1 MSKWWKLVEFISAII
16 QNKKHSQFTADQT
29 FKAFTPA
36 EQWNFNHNSWL
47 LHLTKHFFF
56 RSNSTE
62 DVFDETRRLRII
74 IIQCR
79 RHISHMQRPLVKLH
93 CKRTTPVWENKSKQN
108 RKNILLNRLLLLIV
122 SSFSSSWFLLNSFLP
137 FLAVINF
144 RFFISSFV
152 ISQMKKKFELYHV
165 CSLYLSV
172 CVYESR
178 SEANF
183 GSAKRERDRERG

>member
-1 MSKWWKLVEFISAII
+1 MSKWWKLLEFISAII

-62 DVFDETRRLRII
+62 DVFVETRRLRIIII

-108 RKNILLNRLLLLIV
+108 RKNILLNRLLILIV

-144 RFFISSFV
+144 RFFYFFV
-152 ISQMKKKFELYHV
+152 RDLTNEKKIWTLPRVF
-165 CSLYLSV
+165 SLSV
-172 CVYESR
+172 GLCLWVPI
-178 SEANF
+178 
-183 GSAKRERDRERG
+183 RGKFR